1 MLRAGKV
8 VALDTTT
15 NLLKK
20 FAAKNLKL
28 RLSLKTIN
36 KLPSS
41 IKEINFSVDGDFYTF
56 ELKKIADISKII
68 KALNEASIEI
78 LDMETVDQDLENIFL
93 KLTGNKV

>member
-20 FAAKNLKL
+20 FAAKNLRL
-28 RLSLKTIN
+28 RLPSKNIF
-36 KLPSS
+36 KLSS
-41 IKEINFSVDGDFYTF
+41 IIKGINFSVDGDFYTF

-68 KALNEASIEI
+68 AALNKASIEI
-78 LDMETVDQDLENIFL
+78 FDMETVDQDLENIFL
-93 KLTGNKV
+93 KLTGDKI